1 MEKFSIKQG
10 LKVTVFL
17 IGYFLIMELLGL
29 GGNIWLRFLNAF
41 ILFGGVFVAIRGW
54 KKRNGGV
61 PYFHGIAVG
70 MLTTF
75 TAAFLFSIF
84 IIGYLTYDVALMQEI
99 NSMKIFRHEFT
110 PVKAG
115 GVIFFEAL
123 FSGYLFSYTSLQI
136 LKNSIDTEQSMDNY
150 NPAAR

>member
-10 LKVTVFL
+10 LKATVFL
-17 IGYFLIMELLGL
+17 IGYFLTMELLGL
-29 GGNIWLRFLNAF
+29 GDNIWLRFLNAF
-41 ILFGGVFVAIRGW
+41 ILFGGVYIAIRGW
-54 KKRNGGV
+54 KKRKGGI

-70 MLTTF
+70 MITSF
-75 TAAFLFSIF
+75 TAAFVFSIF
-84 IIGYLTYDVALMQEI
+84 VITYLTYDTTLMQEI

-115 GVIFFEAL
+115 LVIFFEAL

-136 LKNSIDTEQSMDNY
+136 LKNAIDTEQSMDNY
-150 NPAAR
+150 NPSA